1 MSGPRH
7 SDTLQQLTVSAVHRN
22 TQYLLDTLDTLD
34 SRGQLGQE
42 ETFGK
47 KKCKTSDPI
56 HWN

>member
-7 SDTLQQLTVSAVHRN
+7 SDTLLQLAVSAVHRN
-22 TQYLLDTLDTLD
+22 TQYLLDTLD